1 MKNEE
6 KIKMFNDVFA
16 PKPKE
21 KVLFLVDTPHDDIKD
36 SEAWKDRRE
45 MAKEW
50 YKIFKDMGEKN
61 GFSVDL
67 IEFPATGI
75 HNTPLPKNII
85 DLVLKYNLV
94 LAITEFSA
102 SSSLFNI
109 VKSKNSITRCASMP
123 SVERR
128 MEKTA
133 FKADYKKVQK
143 YATEIK
149 KILDNAIAADIT
161 FSTGDTLHIDLR
173 NRSPKKEAGE
183 CFKPGQMINFP
194 SGEAWMV
201 PYEAAPDEIDIYGES
216 KTEGVWPVDYSGEQ
230 VKYVIKNNIIIEIKG
245 EGKKAK
251 GMRKLFE
258 ENETRRNLAELGIG
272 CNPKAVVT
280 GNLLEDE
287 KVGGLHLAYGMSTHI
302 GGKVDSDMHYDI
314 SYPKGAPIE
323 AVTLTIINK
332 DGTKI
337 DLIKNSLLQ
346 YKLFR

>member
-1 MKNEE
+1 MKTEE
-6 KIKMFNDVFA
+6 KIKMFKDVFA

-21 KVLFLVDTPHDDIKD
+21 KVLFLVDIPHDNIKD
-36 SEAWKDRRE
+36 SESWKDRRE

-50 YKIFKDMGEKN
+50 FNIFKEMGEKN
-61 GFSVDL
+61 GFSVNWA
-67 IEFPATGI
+67 EFPATGI
-75 HNTPLPKNII
+75 HNTPIPKNII
-85 DLVLKYNLV
+85 DLISKNNLV

-102 SSSLFNI
+102 SSSLLKI
-109 VKSKNSITRCASMP
+109 VNSKNSITRCASMP
-123 SVERR
+123 VVERR

-143 YATEIK
+143 YATGIK
-149 KILDNAIAADIT
+149 KILNNAIAADIS
-161 FSTGDTLHIDLR
+161 FSTGDKLHIDLR
-173 NRSPKKEAGE
+173 NRTPKKEAGE
-183 CFKPGQMINFP
+183 CYKPGQMINFP

-201 PYEAAPDEIDIYGES
+201 PYEAAPDEIAQYGES

-230 VKYVIKNNIIIEIKG
+230 VKYVIKNNIIKEIIG
-245 EGKKAK
+245 DGKKAK
-251 GMRKLFE
+251 EMRKLFE
-258 ENETRRNLAELGIG
+258 AKESRRNLAELGIG

-302 GGKVDSDMHYDI
+302 GGKVDSDIHYDI

-323 AVTLTIINK
+323 AVTLTILKKN
-332 DGTKI
+332 GSTI

-346 YKLFR
+346 YNLFR